1 VMEIFPIAA
10 IFIVL
15 ALGLFELRRIPD
27 AARRPYA
34 IRTAIAMTLVVVAAV
49 GNILLATGRSVGLE
63 ILALCCLVFLVWL
76 VFNAWALVIGLA
88 DERSGQK

>member
-1 VMEIFPIAA
+1 
-10 IFIVL
+10 
-15 ALGLFELRRIPD
+15 
-27 AARRPYA
+27 
-34 IRTAIAMTLVVVAAV
+34 MTLVVVAAV